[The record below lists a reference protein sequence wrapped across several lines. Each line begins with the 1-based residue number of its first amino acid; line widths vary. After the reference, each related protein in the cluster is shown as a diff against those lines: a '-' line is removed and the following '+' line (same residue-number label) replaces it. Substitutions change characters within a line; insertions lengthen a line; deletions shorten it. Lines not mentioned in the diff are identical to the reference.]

1 MTLFFA
7 EFFLARKFGKV
18 FGERTNKYSAPKK
31 ICESSPCK
39 NVIPIPIWKPTTC
52 LKILAR
58 CLRYVFLQKAIIIS
72 MNWIIKSVFVV
83 EMQHFC
89 CVGDTEILYKI

>member
-1 MTLFFA
+1 
-7 EFFLARKFGKV
+7 
-18 FGERTNKYSAPKK
+18 
-31 ICESSPCK
+31 
-39 NVIPIPIWKPTTC
+39 
-52 LKILAR
+52 
-58 CLRYVFLQKAIIIS
+58 